1 MNRKYLLWFG
11 LFCFICVVLF
21 ITGPRVRFEEPVL
34 FDHPSDVRIDQLDS
48 LVTAGEAKVV
58 DVKKDNEAR
67 IIWANDSVRQQ
78 TEYALVYLHGF
89 SASQEEGDPIHEEV
103 ARRFGMNLY
112 LSRLED
118 HGRIDSNSFINLTPD
133 NYMES
138 AEKAL
143 EIGKKLGKKVILM
156 SCSTGGTQ
164 SLALAAAGAD
174 VHSLIMYSPN
184 IDIADPAS
192 DIVLWPWGKQIGQW
206 IMNGDYNRIQYD
218 SLAQKYW
225 NPVYHINGIF
235 AVKGLIRQYMKEET
249 FKKIKVPVFLGYY
262 YKDEQHQDNV
272 VSVPRMLEC
281 FDQLGTPTD
290 QKRLVNFPEAAS
302 HVISSHVMSKDI
314 PGVREATF
322 RFVEEVL
329 RIPPVN

>member
-1 MNRKYLLWFG
+1 MNRFFFWFLL
-11 LFCFICVVLF
+11 VLASS
-21 ITGPRVRFEEPVL
+21 IIILISGPRVRFDTPVL
-34 FDHPSDVRIDQLDS
+34 LDYKLAVPVEKLDS
-48 LVTAGEAKVV
+48 MLQADEDTVRLLKS
-58 DVKKDNEAR
+58 DNQSR
-67 IIWANDSVRQQ
+67 IIWASDSVHQP

-89 SASQEEGDPIHEEV
+89 SASQAEGEPLHRDV
-103 ARRFGMNLY
+103 ASRYGMNLL

-118 HGRIDSNSFINLTPD
+118 HGRADSNAFVRLTPD

-143 EIGKKLGKKVILM
+143 EIGKKLGKKVIVM

-174 VHSLIMYSPN
+174 IHSLILYSPN

-206 IMNGDYNRIQYD
+206 IMGGNYNRIQYD

-225 NPVYHINGIF
+225 NPIYHINGIF
-235 AVKGLIRQYMKEET
+235 TVKSLIHTYMRKET
-249 FKKIKVPVFLGYY
+249 FQKIQAPVFLGYY
-262 YKDEQHQDNV
+262 YKDEQHQDQV

-281 FDQLGTPTD
+281 FEQLGTPAD
-290 QKRLVNFPEAAS
+290 KKKLVAFPEAAN
-302 HVISSHVMSKDI
+302 HVISSHIMSKDI
-314 PGVREATF
+314 DGVRRETY
-322 RFVEEVL
+322 RFIEEVL
-329 RIPPVN
+329 KIAPR